1 MDPTGPSGH
10 HPHRAAAVVGEARS
24 AVARLSGRL
33 PGSHREPDSD
43 GRSLVIAVGR
53 ATPAGTSLPPPSPAT
68 DPYETTASLLAW
80 GSSKRRRP
88 TLTSAA
94 GCTDMSPP
102 SGSTPSRSA
111 PPSPDYAKPKS
122 QPFAVEQRQAHR

>member
-10 HPHRAAAVVGEARS
+10 HTHRAAAVVGEARS

-53 ATPAGTSLPPPSPAT
+53 ATPAGPSLPPPSPAT

-80 GSSKRRRP
+80 GSSTRHGPDVLRAPDRDFVERWSLELMLIFRAYSKLASIVILVRFP
-88 TLTSAA
+88 E
-94 GCTDMSPP
+94 MKE
-102 SGSTPSRSA
+102 GS
-111 PPSPDYAKPKS
+111 
-122 QPFAVEQRQAHR
+122 QQ